1 MKYFLKHREYIFIP
15 IYRFVLVVFLII
27 IASSNTNSQTVEERI
42 DNIISQMTLE
52 EKILQLH
59 KEGAMNTASNQ
70 RLDIPGFVM
79 ADGPHGVRD
88 GMATSFPVGIGIAA
102 TWDINLAQRVG
113 KALGE
118 EFRGK
123 GKNQMLGPAIDLNRD
138 PRNGRSPESGGE
150 DPYLNAQITSAI
162 IKGIQSTPIV
172 ATAKHYNCVHKQTER
187 FSNNY
192 TMTQRWLM
200 EHYGLNFRTA
210 VQDAG
215 VFSVMSA
222 YNKINEVQSAESYNL
237 LTTILRDSW
246 GFPFYVVSDWG
257 AVHNSEKAIKAGTDI
272 CMGSDHYQNDL
283 YNLVTSGTVS
293 EDIIDQAVRR
303 VLRIKI
309 VSGMLN
315 YYPPGDPNDVN
326 SIAHKQ
332 LCLEAGKKSLV
343 LLKDEDNILPMN
355 KNTINSILVV
365 GPNAAVMRTDGAGSS
380 WVTPFYSISPKEG
393 IENYIGVDNVLYAEG
408 CDIST
413 GFSSDVSEAFQ
424 MAEETDVV
432 IFFGGLDPSQEGE
445 GLDRANGS
453 ILLPGVQ
460 SDLINMLASKNENIV
475 VVLISGGIGSATP
488 FIDNVKGLIYGFYPG
503 QEGGNAIAQV
513 LFGDYNPGGKLPVT
527 MPKSDSQLPTEIKDF
542 DFTNDYGCGYRWFD
556 RKNLVPEFA
565 FGFGLSY
572 TTFSYSNLHIMP
584 SLAPIGE
591 IIEVSVDVTNTGIH
605 RGEEVIQMYLTY
617 EQANEEMPLKE
628 LKAFNKI
635 ELEPN
640 GVKTVNFRV
649 TPNELYQY
657 NEMTMQYEIKTGMY
671 TICVGGSSDNLPL
684 VGNFELTSATPKPD
698 LQIASLKAIPP
709 YPLKD
714 EKVQFLATIVNRGTG
729 PSPQDEIHEVVFSVN
744 GYSIS
749 KSVEFQNSIPA
760 GGMALI
766 YGTFGIDGD
775 YTWTA
780 NEIGQH
786 TIEAIVNPNSSI
798 SETMTNNNSRMSMF
812 EVYSKPPV
820 NLALNKDIIVS
831 SIEGA
836 GLEGEKAVDGDYSSR
851 WSSQFSDPQY
861 LIIDFGTVEDF
872 NQVKL
877 FWETAYGKE
886 YKIEI
891 SNDKSNWSTIVYQ
904 TNGIGG
910 IEQYKVDASAR
921 YLRIYGIKRGTS
933 WGYSLYEME
942 VYNIQSINIEDEG
955 NSGQI
960 NDYCLLNNY
969 PNPFNPITKIEF
981 NIPSR
986 EHVSLIVYNLLGK
999 EIEQLVNED
1008 FPPGNYSAE
1017 FNGSNLS
1024 SGIYFYKLET
1034 ENFIGV
1040 KKMILM
1046 K

>member
-1 MKYFLKHREYIFIP
+1 MSHAK
-15 IYRFVLVVFLII
+15 
-27 IASSNTNSQTVEERI
+27 SQSVEDRI
-42 DNIISQMTLE
+42 DDIISQMTLE

-59 KEGAMNTASNQ
+59 KEGAMNTAGNQ
-70 RLDIPGFVM
+70 RLDIPSFVM

-88 GMATSFPVGIGIAA
+88 GMATSFPVGIGMAA

-123 GKNQMLGPAIDLNRD
+123 GKNQMLGPAIDLTRD

-162 IKGIQSTPIV
+162 IKGVQSTPIV
-172 ATAKHYNCVHKQTER
+172 ATAKHYNCKHKQVER
-187 FSNNY
+187 SSNNY

-200 EHYGLNFRTA
+200 DHYGLNFRTA

-222 YNKINEVQSAESYNL
+222 YNKINGEQSAENYNL
-237 LTTILRDSW
+237 LTAILRDSW

-257 AVHNSEKAIKAGTDI
+257 AVHNSEKAVKAGTDI
-272 CMGSDHYQNDL
+272 CMGSDNYQNDL
-283 YNLVTSGTVS
+283 YDLVTSGIVPDS
-293 EDIIDQAVRR
+293 VINQAVRR
-303 VLRIKI
+303 VLRTKI
-309 VSGMLN
+309 ISGMLD

-326 SIAHKQ
+326 SIAHKL

-343 LLKDEDNILPMN
+343 LLKNEDNILPLN
-355 KNTINSILVV
+355 KDSINSILVV
-365 GPNAAVMRTDGAGSS
+365 GPNAAVMQTDGTGSS

-408 CDIST
+408 CDI
-413 GFSSDVSEAFQ
+413 GADFSSDVGEALQ
-424 MAEETDVV
+424 MAEEADFV

-453 ILLPGVQ
+453 ILLPGKQ
-460 SDLINMLASKNENIV
+460 NDLINMLASKNENIV
-475 VVLISGGIGSATP
+475 VVLISGGICTATP
-488 FIDNVKGLIYGFYPG
+488 FVDNIKGLIYGFYPG

-556 RKNLVPEFA
+556 REDLVPEFA

-572 TTFSYSNLHIMP
+572 TTFSYSNLQITP
-584 SLAPIGE
+584 SSAPIGA
-591 IIEVSVDVTNTGIH
+591 IIEVSVDVTNTGMYT
-605 RGEEVIQMYLTY
+605 GEEVIQMYLTY
-617 EQANEEMPLKE
+617 EQASEEMPLKE

-640 GVKTVNFRV
+640 GIKTVNFLV

-671 TICVGGSSDNLPL
+671 TISVGGSSDNLTL
-684 VGNFELTSATPKPD
+684 IGNFELLSAVPKPD
-698 LQIASLKAIPP
+698 LQIASLRSVPP

-714 EKVQFLATIVNRGTG
+714 ERVQFLATIVNRGTG
-729 PSPQDEIHEVVFSVN
+729 PSPQDEIHEVVFTVDGN
-744 GYSIS
+744 LVS
-749 KSVEFQNSIPA
+749 KSVDFQNSIPA
-760 GGMALI
+760 GGMALV
-766 YGTFGIDGD
+766 YGAVGLDDDF
-775 YTWTA
+775 TWTA

-786 TIEAIVNPNSSI
+786 TIEAVVNPSGSI
-798 SETMTNNNSRMSMF
+798 SETLTDNNSKTSTF
-812 EVYSKPPV
+812 EVYSTPPV
-820 NLALNKDIIVS
+820 NLALGKDVTVS

-836 GLEGEKAVDGDYSSR
+836 GLEGGKAVDGDYSSR

-861 LIIDFGTVEDF
+861 LVIDFGMIENF

-891 SNDKSNWSTIVYQ
+891 SNDKSSWSTIVHQ
-904 TNGIGG
+904 TNGTGG
-910 IEQYKVDASAR
+910 MEQYNVDASAR

-933 WGYSLYEME
+933 WGYSLYEVE
-942 VYNIQSINIEDEG
+942 VYNIQSINIGDEG

-960 NDYCLLNNY
+960 NDYCLLNN
-969 PNPFNPITKIEF
+969 
-981 NIPSR
+981 
-986 EHVSLIVYNLLGK
+986 
-999 EIEQLVNED
+999 
-1008 FPPGNYSAE
+1008 
-1017 FNGSNLS
+1017 
-1024 SGIYFYKLET
+1024 
-1034 ENFIGV
+1034 
-1040 KKMILM
+1040 
-1046 K
+1046 

>member
-1 MKYFLKHREYIFIP
+1 MKYCLKQREHIFKF
-15 IYRFVLVVFLII
+15 IYRFVLVVFLIVI
-27 IASSNTNSQTVEERI
+27 VSSNTNSQTVEVRI
-42 DNIISQMTLE
+42 DSIISQMTLE

-70 RLDIPGFVM
+70 RLHIPGFIM

-88 GMATSFPVGIGIAA
+88 GMATSFPVGIGMAA
-102 TWDINLAQRVG
+102 TWDINLVQRVG

-123 GKNQMLGPAIDLNRD
+123 GKNQMLGPAIDLTRD

-150 DPYLNAQITSAI
+150 DPYLNAQISSAI
-162 IKGIQSTPIV
+162 IKGVQSTPIV

-200 EHYGLNFRTA
+200 EHYGLNFRTV
-210 VQDAG
+210 VQDAE

-222 YNKINEVQSAESYNL
+222 YNKINEVQSAEDYNL

-246 GFPFYVVSDWG
+246 GFTFYVVSDWG

-283 YNLVTSGTVS
+283 YDLVISGAIQ
-293 EDIIDQAVRR
+293 EGEIDRAVQR
-303 VLRIKI
+303 VLKTKI
-309 VSGMLN
+309 ISGMLD
-315 YYPPGDPNDVN
+315 YYPPGNPNDVN
-326 SIAHKQ
+326 NIAHQQ

-343 LLKDEDNILPMN
+343 LLKNEDNILPIN
-355 KNTINSILVV
+355 KNTTNSILVV
-365 GPNAAVMRTDGAGSS
+365 GPNATVMRTDGTGSS

-393 IENYIGVDNVLYAEG
+393 IENYIGVDNVLYTEG

-413 GFSSDVSEAFQ
+413 GFSSDVGEALQ
-424 MAEETDVV
+424 MAEEADFV

-445 GLDRANGS
+445 GLDRVNDS
-453 ILLPGVQ
+453 ILLPGKQ
-460 SDLINMLASKNENIV
+460 NDLINMLVSKNENII
-475 VVLISGGIGSATP
+475 VVLISGGICSATP

-503 QEGGNAIAQV
+503 QEGGNAIAQI
-513 LFGDYNPGGKLPVT
+513 LFGDYNPSGKLPVT
-527 MPKSDSQLPTEIKDF
+527 MPKSDSQLPTEIEDF

-556 RKNLVPEFA
+556 RKNLNPEFA

-572 TTFSYSNLHIMP
+572 TTFSYSNLQIM
-584 SLAPIGE
+584 STSAPIGT
-591 IIEVSVDVTNTGIH
+591 IIEVSADVTNTGMYT
-605 RGEEVIQMYLTY
+605 GEEVIQMYLTY
-617 EQANEEMPLKE
+617 EQANEEMPIKE

-671 TICVGGSSDNLPL
+671 TIRVGGSSDNLPL
-684 VGNFELTSATPKPD
+684 VGNFELTAATPKPD

-714 EKVQFLATIVNRGTG
+714 EKVQFLASIVNRGTG
-729 PSPQDEIHEVVFSVN
+729 PSPQDEIHEVVFSVD

-760 GGMALI
+760 GGMALV
-766 YGTFGIDGD
+766 YGTFGIDSD

-780 NEIGQH
+780 NKIGQH
-786 TIEAIVNPNSSI
+786 TIEAIVNPNNSI
-798 SETMTNNNSRMSMF
+798 SETLTNNNLKTFTF

-820 NLALNKDIIVS
+820 NLTLNKDVIVS
-831 SIEGA
+831 SIERD

-861 LIIDFGTVEDF
+861 LIIDFGTVKNF
-872 NQVKL
+872 NQIKL

-886 YKIEI
+886 YKVEI
-891 SNDKSNWSTIVYQ
+891 SDNKSNWSTIVYQ

-910 IEQYKVDASAR
+910 IEQYEPDASAR

-933 WGYSLYEME
+933 WGYSLYEVE

-955 NSGQI
+955 NSGQV
-960 NDYCLLNNY
+960 NDYYLLNNY
-969 PNPFNPITKIEF
+969 PNPFNPFTKIEF
-981 NIPSR
+981 YIPNQ
-986 EHVSLIVYNLLGK
+986 EHTSLVVYNLLG
-999 EIEQLVNED
+999 EERAQLINED
-1008 FPPGNYSAE
+1008 ILPGNYSIE
-1017 FNGSNLS
+1017 FDGSNLS

-1034 ENFIGV
+1034 ENFIKV